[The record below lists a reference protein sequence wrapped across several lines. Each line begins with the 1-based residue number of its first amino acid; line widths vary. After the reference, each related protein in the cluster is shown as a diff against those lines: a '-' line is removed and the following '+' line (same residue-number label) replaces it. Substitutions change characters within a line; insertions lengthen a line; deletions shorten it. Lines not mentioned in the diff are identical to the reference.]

1 MSRTSLQTEE
11 VFTLKDYKQIHTHT
25 HPQAHVRN
33 QFLVK
38 LEVNSNMYYLEFLEA
53 KVTNRILRQLKI
65 KTFCENVKTNYLF
78 AYEQKS

>member
-1 MSRTSLQTEE
+1 MQTEE
-11 VFTLKDYKQIHTHT
+11 AFTVKGYKQIQKHAHG
-25 HPQAHVRN
+25 QGHVRN

-38 LEVNSNMYYLEFLEA
+38 LEVNSIMYYLEFLET

>member
-11 VFTLKDYKQIHTHT
+11 AFTVKEYKQIHTHT
-25 HPQAHVRN
+25 QAHAHVRN

-38 LEVNSNMYYLEFLEA
+38 LEVNSIMYYLEFLET